1 MQKWTAKMKSTQKT
15 GYGAP
20 RLKKVNS
27 RKKSTINP
35 TKSQRSNLL
44 KVNISYDA
52 TRANVVE

>member
-1 MQKWTAKMKSTQKT
+1 MKSTQKT